1 MRTRNNN
8 RAARRRTLRAWRL
21 ARRARS
27 SCTPSVA
34 HASARPTG
42 GTGGGSGCN
51 VRTSKHSRAARH
63 ETGPSTHDS
72 RTFPVATEPQTM
84 WEVAELV
91 IPCPPRLLLPIYTAP
106 GAMREELSRAPAWT
120 FHPPSRGGAR
130 LKVSTPKA
138 AGGVST
144 DVWNA
149 ARSTDHTNMVRRGYA
164 RASKQSE
171 RATTHLGSAQRRRA
185 RQNMMYSISCDLSHA
200 KRLKSARTGQTDY
213 CRYK

>member
-1 MRTRNNN
+1 VRTRNNN

-72 RTFPVATEPQTM
+72 RTFQVATEPQTM

-120 FHPPSRGGAR
+120 FHPPSTRRSAVED
-130 LKVSTPKA
+130 KYTQAP
-138 AGGVST
+138 GGVST
-144 DVWNA
+144 ALAHRVLF
-149 ARSTDHTNMVRRGYA
+149 TYYTNMVRRGYA
-164 RASKQSE
+164 RASKRSA
-171 RATTHLGSAQRRRA
+171 RVSTHLGSAQRRRA
-185 RQNMMYSISCDLSHA
+185 RQNMMYSVCIDLYRVDH
-200 KRLKSARTGQTDY
+200 LESARG
-213 CRYK
+213 RLIR